1 MTFIAILLIILTVM
15 VIINCAAVV
24 LITKILEE
32 HYDRFEIIDRTLK
45 QKPEESETTKA
56 IKELVKEYE
65 EEKLKEID

>member
-15 VIINCAAVV
+15 TIINCAAVI

-32 HYDRFEIIDRTLK
+32 HYDRL
-45 QKPEESETTKA
+45 ESISRILNKTPKESKTTKA